1 MIKSWKGLIWI
12 QALWNDE
19 RVGSVGLLENKLL
32 NWEAV
37 RKCAT
42 SYEKYNLKILWSKQH
57 NLGLERFENVA
68 LIPTIINIYRY
79 RPNIKTMFYR
89 AMSTYNTEIK
99 EEY

>member
-1 MIKSWKGLIWI
+1 MKNTILNYYELKS
-12 QALWNDE
+12 
-19 RVGSVGLLENKLL
+19 
-32 NWEAV
+32 
-37 RKCAT
+37 T
-42 SYEKYNLKILWSKQH
+42 M
-57 NLGLERFENVA
+57 GLERFENVA